1 MEKVLRRLR
10 RLKHRHGAVKRLLF
24 KNDNGLPTD
33 AHSLQ
38 LRKQLAAKVVQHMS
52 LDINTLIDA
61 VTVISTP
68 PPLPPHQSTVSNDVC
83 NSGNAPSTSSVIV
96 IDDDDDDDDDSGV
109 AANTNNVSNIPEG
122 RDEPVHHNIQFMES
136 IRRCPICWE
145 DMKTE
150 HMVASSCSHWLC
162 CECFKKLQSKRC
174 PLCNVEMTMCIRY
187 TLNGTNLCFSS
198 EQLPTMATSC
208 DFPDADLISDLLN
221 DEPQDEV
228 YDRMLSQREREFADD
243 IERRLAEF
251 NSYRLN

>member
-38 LRKQLAAKVVQHMS
+38 LRKQLAAKVVQNIS

-68 PPLPPHQSTVSNDVC
+68 PPLPPHQSTNTLSASN
-83 NSGNAPSTSSVIV
+83 VI
-96 IDDDDDDDDDSGV
+96 IINDDDDDDDGGMAD
-109 AANTNNVSNIPEG
+109 NTNNVSNIPER
-122 RDEPVHHNIQFMES
+122 RDEPVHHNIQFMET

-198 EQLPTMATSC
+198 EQLPAMTTH
-208 DFPDADLISDLLN
+208 DFPDADLIADLLN
-221 DEPQDEV
+221 DETQDEV

-251 NSYRLN
+251 NNYRLN